1 MGRKSRLIP
10 YVLKIIGEYEVR
22 LTIRQIF
29 YRLVSAGVIPN
40 TRSAYNSLDRVISEA
55 RKKGVIPFKA
65 IVDRSRNFIGGDV
78 PYYLTP
84 EQYFNGLIENL
95 KTAFLDYDIPFW
107 LNQPIYIEVW
117 LEKDALTGF
126 FKQITDKYRVVL
138 APCRGYPSLTFLYE
152 GAKRLS
158 RISKPKL
165 ILYFGDYDMRGID
178 IQRHITETLENFGL
192 TNFQVKRVALT
203 REQIEAYQLPPNPA
217 KSKDTMFRGW
227 IEKHGNV
234 AWELDA
240 LEPKVL
246 MSLIENAILQNIDKP
261 TLNRR
266 NNLLEQ
272 NRLRLKSMIE
282 NLLQKLNSRDDSE

>member
-22 LTIRQIF
+22 LTVRQIF

-40 TRSAYNSLDRVISEA
+40 TRSAYNSLDKVISEA
-55 RKKGVIPFKA
+55 RKKGVIPFDA
-65 IVDRSRNFIGGDV
+65 IVDRSRNFIGGDT

-95 KTAFLDYDIPFW
+95 KTAFLNYDIPFW

-152 GAKRLS
+152 ATKRLS

-246 MSLIENAILQNIDKP
+246 MALIENAILQNIDKP
-261 TLNRR
+261 TLNQR

-282 NLLQKLNSRDDSE
+282 NLLQKLNFRDD

>member
-192 TNFQVKRVALT
+192 TNFQVRRVALT
-203 REQIEAYQLPPNPA
+203 REQIEVYQLPPNPA

>member
-10 YVLKIIGEYEVR
+10 HVLKIIGEYEVR

-40 TRSAYNSLDRVISEA
+40 TRSAYNSLDKAISQA
-55 RKKGVIPFKA
+55 RKKGVIPFDA
-65 IVDRSRNFIGGDV
+65 IVDRSRNFIGGDT

-95 KTAFLDYDIPFW
+95 KTAFLNYDIPYW

-246 MSLIENAILQNIDKP
+246 MTLIENAILQNIDKP
-261 TLNRR
+261 TLNQR

-282 NLLQKLNSRDDSE
+282 NLLQKLNSKDD

>member
-10 YVLKIIGEYEVR
+10 YVLKIISEYEVR
-22 LTIRQIF
+22 LTVRQIF

-40 TRSAYNSLDRVISEA
+40 TRSAYNSLDKVISEA
-55 RKKGVIPFKA
+55 RKKGVIPFDA
-65 IVDRSRNFIGGDV
+65 IVDRSRNFIGGDT

-95 KTAFLDYDIPFW
+95 KTAFLNYDIPFW

-152 GAKRLS
+152 ATKRLS

-246 MSLIENAILQNIDKP
+246 MTLIENAILQNIDKP
-261 TLNRR
+261 TLNQR

-282 NLLQKLNSRDDSE
+282 NLLQKLNFRDD